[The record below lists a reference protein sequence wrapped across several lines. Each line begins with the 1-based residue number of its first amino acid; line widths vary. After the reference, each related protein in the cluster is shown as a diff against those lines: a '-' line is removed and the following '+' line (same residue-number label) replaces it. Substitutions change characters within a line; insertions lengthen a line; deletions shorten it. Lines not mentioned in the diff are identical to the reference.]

1 MFFTKRKSR
10 REKVLEKCRK
20 MREAKELKRL
30 ALAVAAVPCVVG
42 VVTFA
47 GPAFGGTHVVR
58 FVGRSDRPVV
68 DVEVDGRVTY
78 VKTSRGARALVVKRM
93 LRAMMEGTSNAQRST
108 FNSQRSSKEQDNSRG
123 MK

>member
-1 MFFTKRKSR
+1 MSMFFAKRKSR
-10 REKVLEKCRK
+10 RVKVLEKCRK
-20 MREAKELKRL
+20 MREAKERKRL

-68 DVEVDGRVTY
+68 DVEVDGRVTC
-78 VKTSRGARALVVKRM
+78 VKTPRGARALV
-93 LRAMMEGTSNAQRST
+93 LRRLSRAVTGDWKPGTGRV
-108 FNSQRSSKEQDNSRG
+108 SRG
-123 MK
+123 DAEARRAGN